1 MNEHVFTF
9 ALVLIAVMSLCT
21 SAAELDSDRD
31 GLSDFQ
37 EKYKYFTD
45 PNEADTDSDGIPD
58 GDWHERREYTYSVRT
73 VMKVLKPVNISVIN
87 DHYQDAQ
94 VLDQTDKYIELEV
107 ICYPFNKIAA
117 SLSRTKEQ
125 ERGSALA
132 RDSLTPGLTT
142 NWDDEMRNDMLAALR
157 ANRIDIASMTDVEI
171 VKAVSSWLLK
181 RAKYRYMFGTYFYD
195 FPESGVEILPGLQEA
210 FQREK
215 GNTDLPF
222 DQHLQHELFG
232 KGMYENR
239 SRGTCTSTAVYLTTG
254 LRASGIPTRMILAIP
269 LVDGNDRQQIA
280 LVKNGIRHPEMLD
293 KMLEGLSHARGFSAH
308 TFNEVFVGRRW
319 HRLNSNKLGANIDS
333 TFGLM
338 VHVNTFDDLSEAN
351 LARTWGWRY
360 GKGERDDIFRTSNPY
375 CTTEVADRVGIHAHM
390 ELLKP
395 KPPWEEIGNI
405 RIMSMYWW
413 HNLPK
418 GDWRKGVAVPWR
430 DKSKDA
436 HLLLHVDWRSGTPL
450 GSGELAH
457 MLTKLDR
464 NMYLVNDKGQKLPA
478 QIRTG
483 SVWSNPEGGAELE
496 IVIPKER
503 YSRMVSGTEYTL
515 VPVNPDDHFRWE
527 VADKLSIV
535 KQQ

>member
-1 MNEHVFTF
+1 
-9 ALVLIAVMSLCT
+9 
-21 SAAELDSDRD
+21 
-31 GLSDFQ
+31 
-37 EKYKYFTD
+37 
-45 PNEADTDSDGIPD
+45 
-58 GDWHERREYTYSVRT
+58 
-73 VMKVLKPVNISVIN
+73 
-87 DHYQDAQ
+87 
-94 VLDQTDKYIELEV
+94 
-107 ICYPFNKIAA
+107 
-117 SLSRTKEQ
+117 
-125 ERGSALA
+125 
-132 RDSLTPGLTT
+132 
-142 NWDDEMRNDMLAALR
+142 
-157 ANRIDIASMTDVEI
+157 
-171 VKAVSSWLLK
+171 
-181 RAKYRYMFGTYFYD
+181 
-195 FPESGVEILPGLQEA
+195 
-210 FQREK
+210 
-215 GNTDLPF
+215 
-222 DQHLQHELFG
+222 
-232 KGMYENR
+232 
-239 SRGTCTSTAVYLTTG
+239 
-254 LRASGIPTRMILAIP
+254 MILAIP